1 MNAVIRIVMGHCNAC
16 LLTDKS
22 GTGSKESR
30 GTVCIAIKKRVYCSF
45 CVLSQICSSVSRK
58 SLITY
63 LNSSTTIRLGSGTTP
78 TMPSRVNIFASTAL
92 RGLQILFSHIVI
104 GLSVTLVKNHNNH
117 GGEEGYP
124 GPPTILPL
132 STGIG
137 TLSLVA
143 AVFSLAIA
151 WTNCLREY
159 IEMMVDMVVIAA
171 NVVAGTVRIAQTP
184 RCEEMADIGIDSGH
198 QS

>member
-1 MNAVIRIVMGHCNAC
+1 
-16 LLTDKS
+16 
-22 GTGSKESR
+22 
-30 GTVCIAIKKRVYCSF
+30 
-45 CVLSQICSSVSRK
+45 
-58 SLITY
+58 
-63 LNSSTTIRLGSGTTP
+63 
-78 TMPSRVNIFASTAL
+78 MPSRVNIFASTVL
-92 RGLQILFSHIVI
+92 RGLQMLFSLVVI

-137 TLSLVA
+137 ALSLVA

-159 IEMMVDMVVIAA
+159 IEMVVDVVVIAA
-171 NVVAGTVRIAQTP
+171 NVVAGTVRIAQSP
-184 RCEEMADIGIDSGH
+184 RCGAKADMGIDFGH
-198 QS
+198 QSKRKPMRRR